1 MYSNSKGFSKILIL
15 LCITAFLLGSL
26 MIYKNNIQKSP
37 NPTPTPLFTP
47 IKKRSVS
54 PNVIK
59 SITLGKS
66 INPQTGNIIE
76 KSSTFTIKDP
86 SIYSVLELKSFTP
99 PINISYI
106 LYRNGQYADFGGTKI
121 EKPTDY
127 LNFNMTLNQNGN
139 RLPGSYRQNFY
150 INGILEKAIVFDIT
164 Q

>member
-1 MYSNSKGFSKILIL
+1 MNNNKGFSKILTL
-15 LCITAFLLGSL
+15 LVTGGLVLGSL
-26 MIYKNNIQKSP
+26 MLYKNNLQKPQNP
-37 NPTPTPLFTP
+37 NPTPLFTP

-86 SIYSVLELKSFTP
+86 SIYSVLELNKFTP

-106 LYRNGQYADFGGTKI
+106 LYSSGQFVDFVGAKI

-127 LNFNMTLNQNGN
+127 LNFNIALNQKGN
-139 RLPGSYRQNFY
+139 RLPGLYKQNFY
-150 INGILEKAIVFDIT
+150 VNGILEKSIVFNIE
-164 Q
+164 